1 MFRVI
6 IQKASG
12 ITPPSALFNMNTKII
27 NLPKICKLNF
37 CVVGMLKKCYD
48 LLTKYI
54 IFRFFNPNPYEIL
67 KNLIYLRFL
76 RTRAGNLT

>member
-1 MFRVI
+1 MSWGNNSKSLRDY
-6 IQKASG
+6 
-12 ITPPSALFNMNTKII
+12 PPPALFNMDTKII
-27 NLPKICKLNF
+27 NLPKKCKLNF
-37 CVVGMLKKCYD
+37 CVAGMLKKCYD

-54 IFRFFNPNPYEIL
+54 IFRFFNPNLYEIL